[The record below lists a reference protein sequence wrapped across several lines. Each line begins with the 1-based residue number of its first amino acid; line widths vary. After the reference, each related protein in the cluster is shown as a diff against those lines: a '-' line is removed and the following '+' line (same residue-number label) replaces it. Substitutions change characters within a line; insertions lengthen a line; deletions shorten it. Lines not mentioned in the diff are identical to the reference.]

1 MENPALDDD
10 DEHLLYCT
18 PEADC
23 YHILPSE
30 FLPSFTVPS
39 SQKVFHSCC
48 NNIFVNRAVHQST
61 EGTYSGKWG
70 TENFI
75 STVAVEIYEQGDF
88 ARVVLLL
95 PSKEVFAE
103 VMVSTPFEQ
112 RIEAASPAHTRCAVV
127 KQLALPSQECLDSS
141 RYMVLTIEDKAH
153 PGQNP
158 PCHQAGPSK
167 HAYSLCREK
176 RGDWDG
182 VPCPRGGF

>member
-39 SQKVFHSCC
+39 SQKVFPLVLMQQ

-127 KQLALPSQECLDSS
+127 KQL
-141 RYMVLTIEDKAH
+141 
-153 PGQNP
+153 
-158 PCHQAGPSK
+158 
-167 HAYSLCREK
+167 
-176 RGDWDG
+176 
-182 VPCPRGGF
+182 PCPHRSASIRRATWF